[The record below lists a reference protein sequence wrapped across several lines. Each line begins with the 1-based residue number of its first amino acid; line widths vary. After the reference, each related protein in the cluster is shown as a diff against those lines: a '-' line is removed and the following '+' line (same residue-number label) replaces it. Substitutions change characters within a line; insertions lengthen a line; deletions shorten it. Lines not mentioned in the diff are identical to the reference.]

1 MTAPALPRTSRNLPH
16 RKPAYPHKA
25 MPQATVQF
33 RPYLLRAAHLRM
45 LVGAVELAQDSLDEV
60 PVLEAAGRFFR
71 RVFADRAALES
82 HLAERD
88 AHSQFFPWL
97 LWDAD
102 LPDGPLGMRL
112 LETRRTA
119 VDREVLLTLL
129 ATQPDVF
136 QVVGTSA
143 QSTVLERVADGRC
156 VAVIE
161 PVLRAVAT
169 RGELY
174 VARVLECG
182 DCYLLDAVHACL
194 PGTARRSLVRAARR
208 TRELPPEQAL
218 VHLMTTSTRA
228 MRRVEVPTEPWRQGD
243 PLLHATLAFEVV
255 DPRALDAALD
265 LAVTATRLEQRSSRR
280 FSILDATFG
289 PVGAVLRREGAR
301 LYAATTAQRADDL
314 QAAVTL
320 ALPGLRHACT
330 LFRDPD
336 VLLDP
341 SRWPA
346 ARKDGLLAR
355 QGEQP
360 RDRWRSDELQSF
372 ARDWIGECLATFHD
386 TAHPWLGGVT
396 PREAIRTPT
405 GRSQVRAW
413 LRTVEQVTAV
423 AGPGYE
429 SALQSIWRDLSGT

>member
-1 MTAPALPRTSRNLPH
+1 ML
-16 RKPAYPHKA
+16 
-25 MPQATVQF
+25 QATVQF
-33 RPYLLRAAHLRM
+33 RPYLMRTAHLRL
-45 LVGAVELAQDSLDEV
+45 LVGAVELAQDALDEV
-60 PVLEAAGRFFR
+60 PVLRAAARFFHR
-71 RVFADRAALES
+71 PFADRSALEA

-112 LETRRTA
+112 LATKRTA
-119 VDREVLLTLL
+119 VDREVLLGLL

-174 VARVLECG
+174 VARVVECG
-182 DCYLLDAVHACL
+182 DCCLLDAVHACL
-194 PGTARRSLVRAARR
+194 PATARRSLVRAARR
-208 TRELPPEQAL
+208 TRELEPEQAL
-218 VHLMTTSTRA
+218 AHLLTTSARA

-243 PLLHATLAFEVV
+243 PLLHATLAFEVL
-255 DPRALDAALD
+255 DPRALDAALNA
-265 LAVTATRLEQRSSRR
+265 AVAANRLERGSSRR
-280 FSILDATFG
+280 FSILDAMFG
-289 PVGAVLRREGAR
+289 PVGAVLRLAGAR
-301 LYAATTAQRADDL
+301 LYAATTAQRVDDL
-314 QAAVTL
+314 QAAVMH

-341 SRWPA
+341 SRWPTA
-346 ARKDGLLAR
+346 QNRGEPVSQPARARDGW
-355 QGEQP
+355 Q
-360 RDRWRSDELQSF
+360 SDELQSF

-386 TAHPWLGGVT
+386 TAHRWLGGVT
-396 PREAIRTPT
+396 PREAIRTPA